1 MKFENGRHLEN
12 YLLKIL
18 TNNNNILNDDEI
30 SHIRNLHKIYTFLS
44 NIPNIESII
53 KWDGYYPWVIFAQND
68 NYNRLIQ
75 IAIEGN
81 KSILLFESGE
91 QSISF
96 CDVFE
101 KFQLGI
107 EYKSSYIRSKPK
119 SNDVYYPKHLH
130 VVTYNTEFKKRIVRA
145 YSKPIIPH
153 DKNIGVYFIYGEYGE
168 LVYIGKSNVNLLNR
182 ACESAR
188 QRTNGKFSKIELRPM
203 KTLADVNIYELYYIA
218 MYHPIYN
225 IDSCPD
231 DFPTFSLPEVLPE
244 YELHLLREETFD
256 VEHIYPNIVQIQSK
270 EYWKSPKDHYL
281 ALNFNRDKFIK
292 SVSMILWKK
301 FRNSKKMD
309 ILYLTVNKVM
319 IIHMVVFY
327 IKFKVTWC
335 TEDYCIN

>member
-1 MKFENGRHLEN
+1 
-12 YLLKIL
+12 
-18 TNNNNILNDDEI
+18 
-30 SHIRNLHKIYTFLS
+30 
-44 NIPNIESII
+44 
-53 KWDGYYPWVIFAQND
+53 
-68 NYNRLIQ
+68 
-75 IAIEGN
+75 
-81 KSILLFESGE
+81 
-91 QSISF
+91 
-96 CDVFE
+96 
-101 KFQLGI
+101 
-107 EYKSSYIRSKPK
+107 
-119 SNDVYYPKHLH
+119 
-130 VVTYNTEFKKRIVRA
+130 
-145 YSKPIIPH
+145 
-153 DKNIGVYFIYGEYGE
+153 
-168 LVYIGKSNVNLLNR
+168 
-182 ACESAR
+182 
-188 QRTNGKFSKIELRPM
+188 M